1 MSNVMVILGIDPGTA
16 TTGYGI
22 LKKERNDFQIVDF
35 GVILTKAKLSDAERL
50 EILAKD
56 LEKIIKKYKPAAVG
70 VEKLFFTTNQ
80 KTVMTVS
87 QARGVVLYIAQKHKL
102 PILEFTPLQVKS
114 FICGYGKADKKQVQ
128 YIVQKTFNL
137 KSPPKPDDAADALAI
152 ALCAGY
158 QYAKNRPIVSAGH

>member
-1 MSNVMVILGIDPGTA
+1 MTILGIDPGTA

-22 LKKERNDFQIVDF
+22 IQIVKSKDQPKLVDF
-35 GVILTKAKLSDAERL
+35 GVIATKPKLSDALRL
-50 EILAKD
+50 QILADD
-56 LEKIIKKYKPAAVG
+56 LSKLIKKYKPAAVG

-87 QARGVVLYIAQKHKL
+87 QARGVVLYICQKHKL

-114 FICGYGKADKKQVQ
+114 FICGYGKAEKSQVQ
-128 YIVQKTFNL
+128 FMVQKAFKL
-137 KSPPKPDDAADALAI
+137 ARPPKPDDAADALAV

-158 QYAKNRPIVSAGH
+158 HHGKNLPLI